1 MQAAIQVT
9 IAAMAHRS
17 QRRRSLIAMCLLALV
32 ALAAL
37 VLDAAPPARAD
48 TATGPSTSGTAST
61 VSPSTVAV
69 GGTLMYTV
77 SGFPRGATVQIL
89 IDDGALATSPDH
101 AAVVATISIDEDGT
115 ASGSFELPEY
125 VGLGSHWLRFR
136 VSAGQDVATS
146 TVRTADYT
154 NKSPYFTVA
163 GVTVIGGTQA
173 VPTPTPEPDPTP
185 PPLAAGQGSPGGG
198 GPDAGSPLHRSA
210 VSETFPMV
218 GASILALSGVLVLL
232 SVIVVVNRRRLA
244 TMHKSDAEERRAA
257 LPHGGLHA

>member
-9 IAAMAHRS
+9 MSAMVRRF
-17 QRRRSLIAMCLLALV
+17 QRRRSLTAMCLLALI
-32 ALAAL
+32 ALVVL
-37 VLDAAPPARAD
+37 VLDTAPPARAD

-89 IDDGALATSPDH
+89 IDDGALATSPEH
-101 AAVVATISIDEDGT
+101 TAVVATISIDEDGT
-115 ASGSFELPEY
+115 ASGSFELPDY

-146 TVRTADYT
+146 TVRTVDYT

-163 GVTVIGGTQA
+163 GVTVIGGSQA

-185 PPLAAGQGSPGGG
+185 PPLAAGSSEDAG
-198 GPDAGSPLHRSA
+198 GPDAGVPLHRSTA
-210 VSETFPMV
+210 SEAFPMV
-218 GASILALSGVLVLL
+218 GVSILALSGVLVLL
-232 SVIVVVNRRRLA
+232 SVFIVINRRRLA
-244 TMHKSDAEERRAA
+244 TMESNVDKRRTA